1 MKYKFPSISRKK
13 VYDQQTKAAKDN
25 ASRQKGTA
33 KAVKSRKCICPNYWV
48 GAVQKGGAVQT
59 TGWGLSKRV
68 GLSKLLGG
76 GFPKGLGCPN
86 YWVGAVQ
93 KGGAVQTTG
102 WGLSKLL
109 GGDCLN
115 CWVGTVQTTGWG
127 LSKLMG
133 GNCLNCWVG
142 TV

>member
-1 MKYKFPSISRKK
+1 MFFIIFQMKYKFPSVSRKK

-33 KAVKSRKCICPNYWV
+33 KAVKSRKCSCSNYWV
-48 GAVQKGGAVQT
+48 EAVQKGAVQKGGAVQT

-76 GFPKGLGCPN
+76 GCPKGWGCPN

-93 KGGAVQTTG
+93 K
-102 WGLSKLL
+102 LSLIHISEP
-109 GGDCLN
+109 
-115 CWVGTVQTTGWG
+115 TRRA
-127 LSKLMG
+127 
-133 GNCLNCWVG
+133 
-142 TV
+142 